1 MKYLRREILRPHL
14 LYFWASLSLFQKKY
28 FDLIFKNQTSI
39 PKHLAYLCPLCL
51 KNFLVELEEER
62 KQSSEF
68 TLDHFPPESVGGKL
82 KILTCKK
89 CNNEAGAY
97 YESELINKMNYEATL
112 SNIDNAK
119 IPAKFSLIGIP
130 GNFTCY
136 IKKNNK
142 DKLDVNFPIKS
153 KNQSPFL
160 NYWLENKSN
169 NTSWEGKMTIQ
180 RPNDEKVVKALL
192 KTAYLICFANFG
204 YDFTFSSNGE
214 LIRAVL
220 NNKEVYPCE
229 FPLFWLNKKDLSL
242 NFETHLGLRIIEK
255 PINLQT
261 FAVNIALNLN
271 DNTSIACI
279 LIPFPGKD
287 GWEKLKEINNFQ
299 KNKPQ
304 VAISFKKVVAV
315 LPNNIFDGYT
325 KAWNDFILSK
335 EIDII

>member
-89 CNNEAGAY
+89 CNNEAVAY

-169 NTSWEGKMTIQ
+169 NTSW
-180 RPNDEKVVKALL
+180 
-192 KTAYLICFANFG
+192 
-204 YDFTFSSNGE
+204 
-214 LIRAVL
+214 
-220 NNKEVYPCE
+220 
-229 FPLFWLNKKDLSL
+229 
-242 NFETHLGLRIIEK
+242 
-255 PINLQT
+255 
-261 FAVNIALNLN
+261 
-271 DNTSIACI
+271 
-279 LIPFPGKD
+279 
-287 GWEKLKEINNFQ
+287 
-299 KNKPQ
+299 
-304 VAISFKKVVAV
+304 
-315 LPNNIFDGYT
+315 
-325 KAWNDFILSK
+325 
-335 EIDII
+335 